1 MAQDTLDRVQEIART
16 VFGSNDI
23 VLTPE
28 TTAADVDGWD
38 SISHMQLIMSVEKSF
53 GMRFSASDLAGLA
66 NVGDLL
72 EVVSTKAKH

>member
-1 MAQDTLDRVQEIART
+1 MAQNTLERVQEIART

-23 VLTPE
+23 VLTEE

-38 SISHMQLIMSVEKSF
+38 SISHMQLIMSVEKAF

-72 EVVSTKAKH
+72 EVVAAKAKH